1 MVNILGRRGQCE
13 ELFAGAAASHPA
25 RQAPSLDILPEPQ
38 TVTHLMRYDHS
49 LLLVLLLFG
58 VPVASAQTPDTSV
71 AMEVDMPPIEVT
83 GTPFHVA
90 NEATSLSASVRTRTN
105 EDLNSTPSL
114 SLEQITTGLP
124 GLSVQSRTHFALGD
138 RITIRG
144 FGWRAQFGVRGI
156 QMILDGVPLTMADGQ
171 SIVHIV
177 DPSFVRS
184 IEVIRGPASTF
195 WGNASGGVL
204 SLSTQPGAT
213 GGHSVRL
220 KQSVG
225 SYGLSKT
232 DVQVTPDLGPHQLS
246 VYSSYHT
253 QEGFRQH
260 SDTRLLRS
268 GFTSDFTIGDDR
280 GVRVVGA
287 VQHMPRAN
295 SPGSLQ
301 REAARQNPEQARETI
316 LDFDVGKEVQ
326 QGQLGV
332 TYYDDI
338 GPGVLNAT
346 TYGVLR
352 DLENPIPF
360 SVIDLNRKAG
370 GLRLTL
376 EDETSTLQWG
386 VGVEGKLQHDDRKEF
401 TSDGGRPD
409 SLLIDQLETVDNAAA
424 FGRLSLPLGRLQ
436 IDAGVRYDRLQFEA
450 DDRLGTDDGIQTFRA
465 VSPSIGLSYD
475 LETARLFAN
484 LSTGLEAP
492 TTTELGN
499 RPDGQGGFNDL
510 NAEHIFSV
518 ESGVTGAWT
527 SQRLSYD
534 LAVFYQDIDEVLVP
548 FQQRAFGPT
557 YYRNQGAARH
567 LGAEGSLQWQP
578 VELVSLR
585 GSYSFV
591 NATFTAGTIE
601 EPSGST
607 TLDGKKLPGVPS
619 HRVGGTVKVNTD
631 PLQSALTVQR
641 IGEQYGDSKNTATND
656 GYTTVDLRVSITGLS
671 VTDAA
676 RVTPFVALNNAF
688 DVRYN
693 DVVVNA
699 FGGRFYE
706 PAAGRHWQFGASLQL
721 N

>member
-1 MVNILGRRGQCE
+1 
-13 ELFAGAAASHPA
+13 
-25 RQAPSLDILPEPQ
+25 
-38 TVTHLMRYDHS
+38 MRYQYW
-49 LLLVLLLFG
+49 LFLTVLLFG
-58 VPVASAQTPDTSV
+58 VPVAAAQTPDTSV
-71 AMEVDMPPIEVT
+71 AMEVEMTPIEVT

-90 NEATSLSASVRTRTN
+90 NEARSFSASVRTRTN

-114 SLEQITTGLP
+114 SLEQITAGLP
-124 GLSVQSRTHFALGD
+124 GLSVQSRSHFALGD

-156 QMILDGVPLTMADGQ
+156 QMVLDGVPLTMADGQ
-171 SIVHIV
+171 SVVHII

-184 IEVIRGPASTF
+184 LEVIRGPASTF

-204 SLSTQPGAT
+204 SLSTRPRESSGQTA
-213 GGHSVRL
+213 RL
-220 KQSVG
+220 KQTVG

-232 DVQVTPDLGPHQLS
+232 DVQVTPDLGPHQFS
-246 VYSSYHT
+246 AYSSYHT
-253 QEGFRQH
+253 QDGFRQH

-268 GFTSDFTIGDDR
+268 GFTSDFSLGDDR

-287 VQHMPRAN
+287 LQHMPRAD
-295 SPGSLQ
+295 SPGSLKQ
-301 REAARQNPEQARETI
+301 APARQNPEQARQTI
-316 LDFDVGKEVQ
+316 LDFDVGKDVQ
-326 QGQLGV
+326 QGQLGA

-401 TSDGGRPD
+401 TSNGGTPD
-409 SLLIDQLETVDNAAA
+409 SLIIDQLETVDNAAV
-424 FGRLSLPLGRLQ
+424 FGRLSIPLGALQ
-436 IDAGVRYDRLQFEA
+436 IDAGLRYDHLQFEA
-450 DDRLGTDDGIQTFRA
+450 DDRLGTDDGTQTFVA
-465 VSPSIGLSYD
+465 LSPSIGISYD

-492 TTTELGN
+492 TTTELSN

-510 NAEHIFSV
+510 NAENIFSI
-518 ESGVTGAWT
+518 ESGVTGAWPA
-527 SQRLSYD
+527 QRLSYD
-534 LAVFYQDIDEVLVP
+534 VAAFYQDIDEVLVP
-548 FQQRAFGPT
+548 FQKRAFGPT

-578 VELVSLR
+578 VDPVSLQA
-585 GSYSFV
+585 SYSYV
-591 NATFTAGTIE
+591 DATFTAGTIE
-601 EPSGST
+601 GPDEST
-607 TLDGKKLPGVPS
+607 PLEGNELPGVPS
-619 HRVGGTVKVNTD
+619 HRLGGTIEVNTP
-631 PLQSALTVQR
+631 PLRSALTVQR
-641 IGEQYGDSKNTATND
+641 VGEQYGDSKNTATSQ
-656 GYTTVDLRVSITGLS
+656 GYTTVDLRFSTIGLS
-671 VTDAA
+671 VTDAT
-676 RVTPFVALNNAF
+676 RVTPFLAVNNAF

>member
-1 MVNILGRRGQCE
+1 
-13 ELFAGAAASHPA
+13 
-25 RQAPSLDILPEPQ
+25 
-38 TVTHLMRYDHS
+38 MRYQYS
-49 LLLVLLLFG
+49 LLLSLLLFG
-58 VPVASAQTPDTSV
+58 APIASGQTPDTSI
-71 AMEVDMPPIEVT
+71 AMEVDMTPIEVT

-90 NEATSLSASVRTRTN
+90 NEASSFAASVRTRTSQ
-105 EDLNSTPSL
+105 DLNATPSL
-114 SLEQITTGLP
+114 SLEQITAGLP

-144 FGWRAQFGVRGI
+144 FGWRAQFGVRGV
-156 QMILDGVPLTMADGQ
+156 QMVLDGVPLTMADGQ
-171 SIVHIV
+171 SVVHIV

-184 IEVIRGPASTF
+184 LEVIRGPASTF

-204 SLSTQPGAT
+204 SLSTQPQDRA
-213 GGHSVRL
+213 GHTARL
-220 KQSVG
+220 KQTVG

-232 DVQVTPDLGPHQLS
+232 DVQVTPDLGPHQFS
-246 VYSSYHT
+246 AYSSYHT
-253 QEGFRQH
+253 QNGFRRH

-268 GFTSDFTIGDDR
+268 GFTSDFSMGDDR

-287 VQHMPRAN
+287 LQHMPRAN
-295 SPGSLQ
+295 SPGSLK
-301 REAARQNPEQARETI
+301 REPARQNPEQARQTI
-316 LDFDVGKEVQ
+316 LDFDVGKDVQ
-326 QGQLGV
+326 QGQLGA
-332 TYYDDI
+332 TYYHDL

-376 EDETSTLQWG
+376 EEETSTLQWG

-401 TSDGGRPD
+401 TSDGGTPD
-409 SLLIDQLETVDNAAA
+409 SLIINQLETVDNVAA
-424 FGRLSLPLGRLQ
+424 FGRVGLPLGRLQ
-436 IDAGVRYDRLQFEA
+436 LDAGLRYDYLQFEA
-450 DDRLGTDDGIQTFRA
+450 DDRLGTDDGTQTFRA
-465 VSPSIGLSYD
+465 LSPSIGISYE
-475 LETARLFAN
+475 LETARLFVN

-492 TTTELGN
+492 TTTELSN

-510 NAEHIFSV
+510 NAEDIFST
-518 ESGVTGAWT
+518 ESGVTGTWT
-527 SQRLSYD
+527 AQRLSYD

-548 FQQRAFGPT
+548 FQKRAFGPT

-578 VELVSLR
+578 VDPVSLQA
-585 GSYSFV
+585 SYSYV
-591 NATFTAGTIE
+591 DATFTDGTIE
-601 EPSGST
+601 DPDGST
-607 TLDGKKLPGVPS
+607 PLDGNKLPGVPS
-619 HRVGGTVKVNTD
+619 HRLGGTMEVTTP

-641 IGEQYGDSKNTATND
+641 VGQQYGDSKNTATNE
-656 GYTTVDLRVSITGLS
+656 GYTTVDLRLSTTGLS

-676 RVTPFVALNNAF
+676 RVTPFVAVNNVF
-688 DVRYN
+688 DDRYN